1 MQKSTKTPNV
11 LIFHHRDL
19 HFVDHLKIESNSYE
33 FLLDTGAELSII
45 TNSLLSSLPLDFSG
59 HTDLACAAKLA
70 IDPVRHMVWSW
81 SCCDP
86 RFYRVKMA
94 TLNN

>member
-33 FLLDTGAELSII
+33 FLLDTGAESSII

-70 IDPVRHMVWSW
+70 IDPVRHYGLVMVMLRPTVLSGK
-81 SCCDP
+81 DGDT
-86 RFYRVKMA
+86 K
-94 TLNN
+94 